1 MKLHLPESK
10 ENYSFM
16 DGKGSYLLRSHVNAH
31 HSSWERAAYVTKREK
46 LYRNMAG
53 MVLMMT
59 VSEHSNLHAN
69 IRQPVKPSFTL
80 MNEAIDFNFSTLTK
94 ADTAYHNFEQMIG
107 FFSNVAETSPHLGK
121 AEEANK
127 IASNFI
133 IQSAFIE
140 RGRVT
145 PL

>member
-1 MKLHLPESK
+1 MKLHLPQSP
-10 ENYSFM
+10 ENYSFV
-16 DGKGSYLLRSHVNAH
+16 DGRGNYLLRSQTNAH
-31 HSSWERAAYVTKREK
+31 HLTWERSAYVTKREK

-53 MVLMMT
+53 MIIQMT

-69 IRQPVKPSFTL
+69 IRQPVKPSLAL
-80 MNEAIDFNFSTLTK
+80 MNEAIDYNFSTLSK
-94 ADTAYHNFEQMIG
+94 YDNAYHNFQQMIG

-127 IASNFI
+127 IASNLI

-140 RGRVT
+140 RGRVL